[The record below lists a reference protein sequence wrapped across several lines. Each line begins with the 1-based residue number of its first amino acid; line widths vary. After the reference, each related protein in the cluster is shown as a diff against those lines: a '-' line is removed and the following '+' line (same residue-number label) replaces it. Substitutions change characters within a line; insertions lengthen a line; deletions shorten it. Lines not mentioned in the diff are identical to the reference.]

1 MQLKQKLN
9 RQHILQT
16 LIYSDIFDF
25 PLTIDELYLYLHND
39 VSSSVTLP
47 DKQIIKKTIEDFVA
61 GITTKEGY
69 VCLQGKEDT
78 IRKRKEREIISKKKL
93 QEAMN
98 LVPLLAW
105 IPTIEVLGVSGAVAV
120 YNADEQG
127 DIDLFV
133 IAQANTLWF
142 TRACILLVLLVLG
155 KRSSRGFCLN
165 MLLAS
170 DALLLSKEKQDIY
183 TAHEVMQLLPL
194 VTRHQTYEAFIQA
207 NAWIETLLPN
217 VYRNKVHQMKKV
229 IYQPRKHPAMIFDT
243 MAALLQRL
251 YMGKIQQTYE
261 LTGNV
266 VAFYKQSYRH
276 DILTRY
282 TERIRS
288 YGL

>member
-9 RQHILQT
+9 RQRILQT

-47 DKQIIKKTIEDFVA
+47 DKQTIKTIVEGLRNEVT
-61 GITTKEGY
+61 IQEGY
-69 VCLQGKEDT
+69 VCCKGKEET
-78 IRKRKEREIISKKKL
+78 IRKRQIRERISKKKL

-133 IAQANTLWF
+133 IAQANTLWL

-170 DALLLSKEKQDIY
+170 DALWLSKEKRDIY
-183 TAHEVMQLLPL
+183 IAHEVMQLLPL

-207 NAWIETLLPN
+207 NAWIETVLPN
-217 VYRNKVHQMKKV
+217 VYRNKVQQMKKL

-251 YMGKIQQTYE
+251 YMGKRQQTYE
-261 LTGNV
+261 LTGTV
-266 VAFYKQSYRH
+266 LAFYKQSYRQ